1 MGAADNSAGPNL
13 RPTGLAGLSWSEL
26 LGAVGSAEVVVAPGG
41 RATGEL
47 RCTGVTADSRL
58 VQAGDLYVAVPGASR
73 HGADFTAEA
82 LRRGARAVLTD
93 AAGAERVRLAAES
106 VPTGP
111 ATGSGASAGGVPVA
125 VVPQPRSVIPVLADQ
140 VYDHPATRLKLYGIT
155 GTNGKTTTAYL
166 LQAVLRAAGQ
176 RVGLI
181 GTIGYQLDDRRLESR
196 RTTVTTP
203 EAAELYALLAV
214 LVEQGADAVVM
225 EVSSHALALGRVD
238 GLRFDVA
245 AFTNF
250 GSDHLDFHHDLDSYF
265 AAKASLFTRQRAARA
280 VINLDDPRGRQLIDQ
295 AGREGM
301 AEVRTVSL
309 DGPADYAAPDRRP
322 AGKGRTALSVRT
334 PHGVV
339 PATIGLPGEFN
350 VRNAVTALAMA
361 DLAGIELTVAAAG
374 LRDAVVPGRMQRIA
388 LGATAPAVFVDF
400 AHTPQA
406 VAAVLASLA
415 GHRRIV
421 VLGCGGDRDTEKR
434 APMGAAAVAGAEL
447 VVVTDDNPRTE
458 EPATIRAEVL
468 RGAATEVARSGRDVT
483 VVDEGSR
490 RDAIRVALRTAGP
503 DDVVAILGKGHER
516 GQEIAGTVVPF
527 ADEDAVREIYAEL
540 SDSAVARAT
549 TESDKSVEGGVD
561 Q

>member
-1 MGAADNSAGPNL
+1 MLGAL
-13 RPTGLAGLSWSEL
+13 GLSEDL
-26 LGAVGSAEVVVAPGG
+26 PGVGNTDQGASG
-41 RATGEL
+41 L
-47 RCTGVTADSRL
+47 RLTGVTADSRL
-58 VQAGDLYVAVPGASR
+58 VQPGDLYVAVPGASR
-73 HGADFTAEA
+73 HGVDFTVEA
-82 LRRGARAVLTD
+82 MQRGAHAVLTD
-93 AAGAERVRLAAES
+93 PAGAERARLAAAS
-106 VPTGP
+106 MPTGP
-111 ATGSGASAGGVPVA
+111 AIGPGAPAGGVPVA
-125 VVPQPRSVIPVLADQ
+125 VVPQPRSLIPLLADQ
-140 VYDHPATRLKLYGIT
+140 VYDHPAARLKLYGIT

-203 EAAELYALLAV
+203 EAAELYALLAA
-214 LVEQGADAVVM
+214 LVELGADAVVM

-238 GLRFDVA
+238 GLCFDVA

-280 VINLDDPRGRQLIDQ
+280 VINLDDHRGQQLIDQ
-295 AGREGM
+295 ARREGLVE
-301 AEVRTVSL
+301 ARSVSL
-309 DGPADYAAPDRRP
+309 DGPADYAAAERRP
-322 AGKGRTALSVRT
+322 AGKGRTALMVST

-339 PATIGLPGEFN
+339 PATMGLPGEFN
-350 VRNAVTALAMA
+350 VRNALTALAMA
-361 DLAGIELTVAAAG
+361 DLAGVDLATAAAG
-374 LRDAVVPGRMQRIA
+374 LRDAVVPGRMQRVA
-388 LGATAPAVFVDF
+388 LGVDAPAVFVDF

-406 VAAVLASLA
+406 VSAVLGTLA

-421 VLGCGGDRDTEKR
+421 VLGCGGDRDPEKR

-458 EPATIRAEVL
+458 DPAAIRAEVL
-468 RGAATEVARSGRDVT
+468 RGAEAEVARSGRDVT
-483 VVDEGSR
+483 VIDGGSR
-490 RDAIRVALRTAGP
+490 RHAIRAALRAAGP

-527 ADEDAVREIYAEL
+527 ADEDAVREIWAELSETEL
-540 SDSAVARAT
+540 SDSGAARAT
-549 TESDKSVEGGVD
+549 PGSDRSVGGGAD